1 MLFNKSVLEILE
13 ERDYKQLQYLPIGLR
28 KNFCHM
34 YNTVSYKLEEYDFNL
49 RNIVSPYLLASKCG
63 DVDCVE
69 IETYSNGIELIKT
82 VLTDLI
88 LRYKDTGY
96 SAMLKCFKANRF
108 FLEMAKDFGEEKIHI
123 NLDNIA
129 IAIAEHNYIETK
141 DALYIMDLLEHES
154 LRGYVYDLAFEIQ
167 EYAKPDIIATVYYDE
182 LANRY
187 NSNPKFYKY
196 YIKTIVCVYVYD
208 LAFEIQEYAKPDI
221 IATVYYDELANRYNS
236 NPKFYKYYI
245 KTIVCVSS
253 MNIEDLFYGSSIVH
267 PDLIGIFSVKGVSSK
282 YVECSLDEAHYSL
295 VEDILRNL
303 NECKTSSEYKDQ
315 LIVAL
320 TMHCVREPYGS
331 ALSNFIYSILLKKLV
346 RETEYLGANL
356 YNRLSEV

>member
-13 ERDYKQLQYLPIGLR
+13 ERDYKQLQHLPIGLR

-82 VLTDLI
+82 ILTDLI

-167 EYAKPDIIATVYYDE
+167 EYAKPDIIAT
-182 LANRY
+182 
-187 NSNPKFYKY
+187 
-196 YIKTIVCVYVYD
+196 I
-208 LAFEIQEYAKPDI
+208 
-221 IATVYYDELANRYNS
+221 YYDELANRYNS

-315 LIVAL
+315 LTVAL